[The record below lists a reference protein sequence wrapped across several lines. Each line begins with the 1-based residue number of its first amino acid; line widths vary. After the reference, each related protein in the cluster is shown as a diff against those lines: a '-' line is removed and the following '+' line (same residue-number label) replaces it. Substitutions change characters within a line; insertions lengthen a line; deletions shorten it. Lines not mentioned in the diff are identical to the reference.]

1 MTEIEKQKKRYQ
13 LLFQQLDVIVIFSSD
28 LGLSKKEKEAAIDS
42 ILDEINEIRQFLKLN
57 KWQQHSFKKT

>member
-28 LGLSKKEKEAAIDS
+28 LKLSKREKEAAIDS

-57 KWQQHSFKKT
+57 K

>member
-1 MTEIEKQKKRYQ
+1 MTEIEKRRKRYQ

-28 LGLSKKEKEAAIDS
+28 LKLSKREKEAAIDS

-57 KWQQHSFKKT
+57 K